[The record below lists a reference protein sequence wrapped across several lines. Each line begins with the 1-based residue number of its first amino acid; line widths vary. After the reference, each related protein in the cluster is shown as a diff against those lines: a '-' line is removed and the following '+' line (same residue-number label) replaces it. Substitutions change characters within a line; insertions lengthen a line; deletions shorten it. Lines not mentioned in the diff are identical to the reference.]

1 VDLDQ
6 LEQNNYM
13 KTLFYNSVH
22 CNLCGDNIQSYYTHD
37 YKHCKCGNAM
47 VDGGLDYA
55 RWGWREEKSVIDF
68 SMFIEDHPFSV
79 IRQYFYRWNHRIGD
93 YVILK
98 DIPDDWLE
106 AILEFYI
113 PGDKQEGHMRDVYL
127 LLFLQEKQYRL
138 QDEE

>member
-1 VDLDQ
+1 
-6 LEQNNYM
+6 
-13 KTLFYNSVH
+13 
-22 CNLCGDNIQSYYTHD
+22 
-37 YKHCKCGNAM
+37 M

-55 RWGWREEKSVIDF
+55 RWGWREENSVIDF
-68 SMFIEDHPFSV
+68 SMFIEDHPFSI

-138 QDEE
+138 QDDDEE